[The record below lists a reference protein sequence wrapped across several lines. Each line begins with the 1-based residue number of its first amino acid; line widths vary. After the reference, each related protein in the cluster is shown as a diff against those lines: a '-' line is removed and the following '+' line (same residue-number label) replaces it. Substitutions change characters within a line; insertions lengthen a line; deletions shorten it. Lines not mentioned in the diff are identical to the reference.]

1 MEEKMEVIVDRFE
14 GDYAVVEIAIGKC
27 VNIPRVLVPDA
38 KEGDIIKIEIEKE
51 ETEERKKYI
60 TSGQTSMKRT
70 CKKPSSTIR
79 DASADLARQ
88 KHK

>member
-1 MEEKMEVIVDRFE
+1 MKVIVDRFE

-60 TSGQTSMKRT
+60 K
-70 CKKPSSTIR
+70 
-79 DASADLARQ
+79 DLMNNVFE
-88 KHK
+88 

>member
-1 MEEKMEVIVDRFE
+1 MKVIVDRFE
-14 GDYAVVEIAIGKC
+14 GNYAVVEIAIGKC

-60 TSGQTSMKRT
+60 K
-70 CKKPSSTIR
+70 
-79 DASADLARQ
+79 DLMNNVFE
-88 KHK
+88 

>member
-1 MEEKMEVIVDRFE
+1 MKVIVDRFE

-38 KEGDIIKIEIEKE
+38 KEEDIIKIEIEKK

-60 TSGQTSMKRT
+60 K
-70 CKKPSSTIR
+70 
-79 DASADLARQ
+79 DLMNNVFE
-88 KHK
+88 

>member
-1 MEEKMEVIVDRFE
+1 MEEKMKVIVDRFE

-60 TSGQTSMKRT
+60 K
-70 CKKPSSTIR
+70 
-79 DASADLARQ
+79 DLMNNVFE
-88 KHK
+88 